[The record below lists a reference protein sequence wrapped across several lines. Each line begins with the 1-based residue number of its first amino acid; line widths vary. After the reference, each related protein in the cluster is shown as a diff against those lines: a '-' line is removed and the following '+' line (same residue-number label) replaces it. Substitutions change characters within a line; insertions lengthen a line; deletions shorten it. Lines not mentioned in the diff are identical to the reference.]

1 MNILGEGEA
10 RGGVSILH
18 ALGTGKG
25 CSVGVNLLTKVKLVD
40 KKSENLHDKHKLLDS
55 VIKCWKAEGF
65 PLPKEYGWDI
75 SSEVPIGQGLKSSS
89 ALACA
94 AIKSLNSASWMNL
107 NNFEIIDL
115 AVKAQKVAGCTITGS
130 IDDAWCAMAE
140 GWKLIDS
147 TKNAAES
154 VLSEGEI
161 ENSLCVLI
169 AIRGIRKND
178 IKIESFKEYNALFDK
193 ALKSIERG
201 EIFEALT
208 TNGMGVA
215 AANDDNEAIK
225 ICNLSIINGAI
236 AAGIT
241 GSGPAICIICY
252 EKEVEVLSDIIKKY
266 DMDLIRT
273 TFYNFSD
280 EEEV

>member
-1 MNILGEGEA
+1 MKTLGEGEA

-25 CSVGVNLLTKVKLVD
+25 CSVGVNLLTRVKLVD
-40 KKSENLHDKHKLLDS
+40 RKCKNFQDEHKLLDS

-75 SSEVPIGQGLKSSS
+75 FSEVPIGQGLKSSS

-107 NNFEIIDL
+107 NDFEIIDL
-115 AVKAQKVAGCTITGS
+115 AVEAQKGAGCTITGS
-130 IDDAWCAMAE
+130 IDDTWCAMTE

-147 TKNAAES
+147 TKNASES
-154 VLSEGEI
+154 VILEGDMEH
-161 ENSLCVLI
+161 SLCVLI
-169 AIRGIRKND
+169 AIRGNRKKE
-178 IKIESFKEYNALFDK
+178 IKLDSFKEYNALFSK
-193 ALKSIERG
+193 ALESVEKR

-215 AANDDNEAIK
+215 AANNDNEAIK

-252 EKEVEVLSDIIKKY
+252 EKEVEILSDIIKRY
-266 DMDLIRT
+266 DMDLIKT
-273 TFYNFSD
+273 KFYSFSK
-280 EEEV
+280 EEI

>member
-1 MNILGEGEA
+1 MKTLGEGEA

-25 CSVGVNLLTKVKLVD
+25 CSVGVNLLTRVKLVD
-40 KKSENLHDKHKLLDS
+40 RKSKNFQDEHNLLDS
-55 VIKCWKAEGF
+55 VINCWKAEGF

-75 SSEVPIGQGLKSSS
+75 FSEVPIGQGLKSSS

-107 NNFEIIDL
+107 NDFEIIDL
-115 AVKAQKVAGCTITGS
+115 AVKAQKGAGCTITGS
-130 IDDAWCAMAE
+130 IDDTWCAMTE

-147 TKNAAES
+147 TKNASES
-154 VLSEGEI
+154 VISEGGI

-169 AIRGIRKND
+169 AIRGNRKKD
-178 IKIESFKEYNALFDK
+178 IKLDSFKEYNALFNK
-193 ALKSIERG
+193 ALESVEKR

-252 EKEVEVLSDIIKKY
+252 EKEVEILSDVIKRY
-266 DMDLIRT
+266 DMDLIKT
-273 TFYNFSD
+273 KFYSFS
-280 EEEV
+280 EEEI